1 MNRDRQIVE
10 VESFSTPGVR
20 YEVDLDKKTCNCPA
34 FKKYPAAACKHLRS
48 FGGLLQQGAE
58 PDPNEALSAFIKSIR
73 LRRTEDAAMWFLYLW
88 RIPQFRGRAQRRLFI
103 ASAEDNLSVGVM
115 RKVSAWY
122 NSIERVRF
130 ESAVG
135 ELVRICATR
144 NWWEQED
151 GRAYIRAWLSAE
163 RNTPKLEL
171 VSENNLYLAVESAAK
186 VGDVQAA
193 LEAFT
198 ALYARS
204 RVVPHRVSELLNAV
218 AFRSASLQAKRLA
231 ALYQANLRTVGAD
244 ANLAGQALFA
254 ALVGRFGDQATPEP
268 DPDEARSVIASA
280 RTKLSTSPLVPNWAL
295 DGVHTARFKDGRF
308 AGTCVMMA
316 ACCRAYE
323 HFGRL
328 SVDDRWPSSFREP
341 R

>member
-1 MNRDRQIVE
+1 MNTNGRTVE
-10 VESFSTPGVR
+10 IESFSTPGVR
-20 YEVDLDKKTCNCPA
+20 YEVDLLKKTCSCPA

-48 FGGLLQQGAE
+48 FEGLFQQSPE

-73 LRRTEDAAMWFLYLW
+73 LRRTEDAVTWFLYLW

-130 ESAVG
+130 ESAVR

-151 GRAYIRAWLSAE
+151 GRTYIRAWLSAE
-163 RNTPKLEL
+163 KSAPRLEL
-171 VSENNLYLAVESAAK
+171 VSESNLYLAIESAAK
-186 VGDVQAA
+186 AGDIQAA
-193 LEAFT
+193 LEAFS
-198 ALYARS
+198 ALYSRM
-204 RVVPHRVSELLNAV
+204 RVVPRRVSELLNAL
-218 AFRSASLQAKRLA
+218 AFRTESLQAKRLA
-231 ALYQANLRTVGAD
+231 ALYQANLRTVGLD
-244 ANLAGQALFA
+244 ANLAAQALYA
-254 ALVGRFGDQATPEP
+254 ALVGLFGDQATPEP
-268 DPDEARSVIASA
+268 DPDAVRSFIAEARKKLASN
-280 RTKLSTSPLVPNWAL
+280 PQVPSWAL
-295 DGVHTARFKDGRF
+295 DGVHTGRFKDGRF

-316 ACCRAYE
+316 ACCRVYE

-328 SVDDRWPSSFREP
+328 SVEDRWPSSFKEST
-341 R
+341 